1 MVRLRAVIFDM
12 DGTLVDSLE
21 SIPVAYI
28 ATVEDLTGRTCTVE
42 EVVANY
48 SVGPGEAMLTVL
60 LGRRCEQTDLALYHD
75 HLRRNISLV
84 RTYPSVEASLST
96 LAATLKVGVFT
107 GAGRGAAELLLAHA
121 GFQKYFGL
129 VVTGDDILRPKPA
142 PDGIL
147 AACEGLGVSPQE
159 AAYVGDAPNDMQ
171 AATAAGVLAVL
182 AGWGHQYELSIPA
195 DLVIADPSGLVH
207 LLLAEIPL
215 GAKSPSRQPDEE

>member
-12 DGTLVDSLE
+12 DGTVIDSLE
-21 SIPVAYI
+21 SVPAAYI
-28 ATVEDLTGRTCTVE
+28 ATVKELTGRPCTVE

-48 SVGPGEAMLTVL
+48 SVGPGKAMLSVL
-60 LGRRCEQTDLALYHD
+60 LGRRCEENDLGLYHD

-84 RTYPSVEASLST
+84 RTYPSVETTLST

-121 GFQKYFGL
+121 GLQKYL
-129 VVTGDDILRPKPA
+129 EVVVTGDDILRPKPA

-147 AACEGLGVSPQE
+147 AACEGLGASPKE

-171 AATAAGVLAVL
+171 AATAAEVLAVL
-182 AGWGHQYELSIPA
+182 AGWGHQYKPSTPA
-195 DLVIADPSGLVH
+195 DLVVPDPTGLVH
-207 LLLAEIPL
+207 LLLTELP
-215 GAKSPSRQPDEE
+215 RE